1 MTAGQAPTVW
11 RRAAIYGSLWAASE
25 IVVGSFL
32 HNLRI
37 PFAGSLLAAF
47 GVLVMTAGHRAH
59 PERGLIWRS
68 AVVCA
73 LMKSISPSA
82 VILGPMVGIA
92 MEGLLL
98 ESCVR
103 LTGGHAAGYLVGGAL
118 AVSWSMVQRML
129 NALIAFGPDVVRLY
143 VEAYSFASRALGVSR
158 FGPFDL
164 IATLIIAEWMIGL
177 TAAALGLRI
186 ARQAARV
193 PFAARATGGVPGVA
207 AAAPIVAEGSWSL
220 ARFGLVSAGL
230 FAGMAGLSFVPL
242 WLGALYVAAFAAI
255 VLRTYPRASARI
267 RRPALWIEL
276 AVVMLLA
283 GLLLGGVR
291 HGAAGVVEGL
301 HAGSA
306 MVMRAVLVLFGFTAV
321 SVELR
326 NPRILSWVERRTLRG
341 LSDALGVAFS
351 TLPAFAA
358 ALSRPGAMW
367 RRPVRLAA
375 ELVALAGAM
384 ANAPRETGRRPRLFI
399 LTGATGSGKTTR
411 ATEVVERLRALGLR
425 VSGILA
431 PGLLGDGRRSG
442 FDLVDLKTGQ
452 TAPLARED
460 AGPRGAHPQWSR
472 FAFSPDGLALG
483 ERALGPGAFGAD
495 VIVVDEVGPFEL
507 AGGGWASAL
516 DRIAREYTGT
526 VLLVVRTSIVDAVRR
541 RWGSGDT
548 VTREV
553 TGTSAHEI
561 ANALAH
567 AGSQDPASD

>member
-47 GVLVMTAGHRAH
+47 GVLVMTAGDRAH

-92 MEGLLL
+92 MEGMLL
-98 ESCVR
+98 EACVR
-103 LTGGHAAGYLVGGAL
+103 LLGGHAAGYLVGGAL
-118 AVSWSMVQRML
+118 AVSWSMVQRL
-129 NALIAFGPDVVRLY
+129 LSALITFGPDVVRLFI
-143 VEAYSFASRALGVSR
+143 EAYGFASRVLGVSR

-193 PFAARATGGVPGVA
+193 PSAAHATSGVPGVP

-220 ARFGLVSAGL
+220 ARFGFVSAGL

-255 VLRTYPRASARI
+255 VLRAYPRASARI
-267 RRPALWIEL
+267 RRPVLWIEL
-276 AVVMLLA
+276 AAVMLLA

-301 HAGSA
+301 YAGSA

-326 NPRILSWVERRTLRG
+326 NPLILSYVERRRLRG
-341 LSDALGVAFS
+341 LSDALGVAFG
-351 TLPAFAA
+351 TLPAFTAF
-358 ALSRPGAMW
+358 LSQPGRAW
-367 RRPVRLAA
+367 RHPGRQVA
-375 ELVALAGAM
+375 ELVAWPTSWCSPEETAA
-384 ANAPRETGRRPRLFI
+384 APSGPSSSPEQPAPGRRPSQ
-399 LTGATGSGKTTR
+399 A
-411 ATEVVERLRALGLR
+411 AVECLRARGLS
-425 VSGILA
+425 VAGILA
-431 PGLLGDGRRSG
+431 PGLLEDGRRSG
-442 FDLVDLKTGQ
+442 FDLVDLGPGKRPVGARGRRTG
-452 TAPLARED
+452 P
-460 AGPRGAHPQWSR
+460 AHPQWSR

-507 AGGGWASAL
+507 AGGGWASAST
-516 DRIAREYTGT
+516 ARPRVHGRAAARRAGVHRGRGQTALGIRGHRR
-526 VLLVVRTSIVDAVRR
+526 VGCGRHDGAGIVEPRR
-541 RWGSGDT
+541 R
-548 VTREV
+548 R
-553 TGTSAHEI
+553 SA
-561 ANALAH
+561 
-567 AGSQDPASD
+567 DASSST